1 MTPPY
6 EALRGA
12 RIVATLPLP
21 QENGGWFHQA
31 AQQLIAAMRHYGAE
45 VFPLDVGYFHN
56 NNLTQLFSQ
65 LNALVDFHPEMVV
78 STPAAVH
85 AMHCKT
91 GNVVAGDGRYA
102 PNNLFIDNLK
112 LPTVFIWDTMADLF
126 TALGVPSVDPER
138 SRRGVLADLRD
149 QLNDPLCFHCAFD
162 QQHVDTLRDLG
173 VLTTPQVRVRLGPAY
188 PHHVGYGAAA
198 ADADDGYDED
208 VAFTGNLFSPRPPRS
223 HGRTREILEALR
235 DRVIAAFDRDMHI
248 SYWDATQAALAA
260 LGEADCRS
268 AKLMHDESFFWEY
281 LCIDIMSSVITHT
294 RLSALGASRHPISVY
309 GLMFDPQSA
318 HMLQPYPH
326 LAVKGAAHYT
336 TEMPRLNRRTK
347 VTLDVVTA
355 HFPTSTT
362 VKILNCFAS
371 GGVCLFNAKP
381 AFRAAFGSAADQV
394 MYHDFDDMNAKLDH
408 LLSHDRERAE
418 IAAYFKSRVHAEH
431 TFIGLLAEL
440 VAWVRETRR

>member
-12 RIVATLPLP
+12 RIIATLPLP

-31 AQQLIAAMRHYGAE
+31 ALQLIAAMRHHGAE

-56 NNLTQLFSQ
+56 NNLTLLFSQ
-65 LNALVDFHPEMVV
+65 LDALREFRPEMVV

-91 GNVVAGDGRYA
+91 GNVVAGDDRYA

-112 LPTVFIWDTMADLF
+112 LPTIFIWDTMADLF
-126 TALGVPSVDPER
+126 TALGVPRVDPDR
-138 SRRGVLADLRD
+138 SRQGVLADLRD
-149 QLNDPLCFHCAFD
+149 QLNNPLCFHCAFD
-162 QQHVDTLRDLG
+162 QQHVDGLRELG

-188 PHHVGYGAAA
+188 PHHVAFG
-198 ADADDGYDED
+198 DATGEDGYDEE
-208 VAFTGNLFSPRPPRS
+208 VAFTGNLFSPRPQRS
-223 HGRTREILEALR
+223 HGRTRDIIETLR
-235 DRVIAAFDRDMHI
+235 DRVIAAFDRDMQV
-248 SYWDATQAALAA
+248 SYWDAVQAARAE
-260 LGEADCRS
+260 LGETDCRS
-268 AKLMHDESFFWEY
+268 AKLMPDESFFWEY
-281 LCIDIMSSVITHT
+281 LSVDVMSSLITHS
-294 RLSALGASRHPISVY
+294 RLRALGASRHPVSVY
-309 GLMFDPQSA
+309 GLMFDPLSA
-318 HMLQPYPH
+318 HLLQPHPH
-326 LAVKGAAHYT
+326 LTLKGAVDYLT
-336 TEMPRLNRRTK
+336 GMPRLNRRSK

-362 VKILNCFAS
+362 IKVLNCFAS

-394 MYHDFDDMNAKLDH
+394 MYRDFDDMNAKLDH

-418 IAAYFKSRVHAEH
+418 IAAYFKSRVQAEH
-431 TFIGLLAEL
+431 SFIGLLAEL
-440 VAWVRETRR
+440 VAWVKETRR